1 MRKDYTLLMLKRW
14 TGLLLA
20 VVLFASCQKFAEGRA
35 MFRELLAL
43 RDQITTEFHEK
54 DVDVNLVN
62 GKHLVVKFINSPMGS
77 RSSEEKQQRA
87 DAVAAFVAANYKRQL
102 QAVSTQFV
110 TRAGAGGVSVAS
122 TEMFVGHQAA
132 AK

>member
-1 MRKDYTLLMLKRW
+1 
-14 TGLLLA
+14 
-20 VVLFASCQKFAEGRA
+20 

-62 GKHLVVKFINSPMGS
+62 GKHLVVKFINSPVNS

-110 TRAGAGGVSVAS
+110 TRAGAGGVFVAS

>member
-1 MRKDYTLLMLKRW
+1 
-14 TGLLLA
+14 
-20 VVLFASCQKFAEGRA
+20 
-35 MFRELLAL
+35 MFRELMAL
-43 RDQITTEFHEK
+43 HDQIAMEFHEK

-62 GKHLVVKFINSPMGS
+62 GKYLVVKFINSPLNS

-87 DAVAAFVAANYKRQL
+87 DAVAAFVAAHYKRQV

-110 TRAGAGGVSVAS
+110 TRAGGFGVSVAS
-122 TEMFVGHQAA
+122 TEVYVGHQAA

>member
-1 MRKDYTLLMLKRW
+1 MLKRW
-14 TGLLLA
+14 TELLMTI
-20 VVLFASCQKFAEGRA
+20 VLFASCQKFAEGRQ
-35 MFRELLAL
+35 MFRELMAL
-43 RDQITTEFHEK
+43 HDQIATEFHEK

-62 GKHLVVKFINSPMGS
+62 GKHLVVKFINSPINA

-87 DAVAAFVAANYKRQL
+87 DAVATFVAAHYKRKL

-110 TRAGAGGVSVAS
+110 TRAGAGGFSVAS
-122 TEMFVGHQAA
+122 TEMYVGHQAA